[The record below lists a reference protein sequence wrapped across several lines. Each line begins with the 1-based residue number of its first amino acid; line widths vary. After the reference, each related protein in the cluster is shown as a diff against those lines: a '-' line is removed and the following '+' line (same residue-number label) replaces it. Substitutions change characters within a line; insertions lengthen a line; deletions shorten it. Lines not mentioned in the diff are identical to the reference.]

1 MFRSSGS
8 KARIAA
14 GFLALLI
21 IVGLIAYQTVVNRPA
36 VFKIKDPTPDFQLE
50 NLDGQKVT
58 RTDTDGKVRLVY
70 FYYASCPDV
79 CQPTTFFLS
88 QIQELL
94 VRKGGFGEKTSILS
108 ITIDPARDTREVLK
122 EYSARFHADPQG
134 WLFLRGDEAYTLD
147 LARKFNITVIKDA
160 NGDFTHANAIMLL
173 DKYGNIRQYY
183 NANDPSLKKEK
194 IVSDMLALAK
204 QN

>member
-1 MFRSSGS
+1 MRTSVSKLWIVSGVL
-8 KARIAA
+8 IAVI
-14 GFLALLI
+14 LI
-21 IVGLIAYQTVVNRPA
+21 GLIVYQTVVNRPA
-36 VFKIKDPTPDFQLE
+36 VFTIKEAIPDFQLE

-88 QIQELL
+88 KIQDLL
-94 VRKGGFGEKTSILS
+94 VQKGDFGVKTAMLS
-108 ITIDPARDTREVLK
+108 ITFDPVRDTPAALK
-122 EYSARFHADPQG
+122 EYSTRYRANPAG

-147 LARKFNITVIKDA
+147 LARKFNITVIKDK

-173 DKYGNIRQYY
+173 DKQGNIRQYY
-183 NANDPSLKKEK
+183 NANDPDLTQEK
-194 IVSDMLALAK
+194 IVKDMLALAK